1 MATATIR
8 ELRNNFPRVRK
19 AVESEGEVVIT
30 EQGTPKYRLT
40 RYTDA
45 PARRA
50 RPKDYLA
57 RLKRHQ
63 PKAMSA
69 AEATA
74 LHAANRGER

>member
-19 AVESEGEVVIT
+19 ALESEGEVVIT
-30 EQGTPKYRLT
+30 EQGIPKYRLT
-40 RYTDA
+40 QYTKT
-45 PARRA
+45 PARRMP
-50 RPKDYLA
+50 PKNYLA

-69 AEATA
+69 AAASA